1 MPIYQCVMPEGVLT
15 ADHQPEFAR
24 TLTCIH
30 SETTGGPV
38 EMVQVVFLVLPAG
51 SAFCGGEPSLMSN
64 ITGYIQAG
72 RSEAVRA
79 ELFRR
84 INDAWRDATGLPDEW
99 LKITLID
106 VPSWWIMQGGA
117 MLPEPDRHEALA
129 SKLRDTRAVVARRIG
144 EPVRG

>member
-1 MPIYQCVMPEGVLT
+1 MPIYQCVMPDRLLT
-15 ADHQPEFAR
+15 ADQQRDFAR
-24 TLTCIH
+24 TLTRIH
-30 SETTGGPV
+30 SEATGGPV
-38 EMVQVVFLVLPAG
+38 EMVQVCFLTMPAG
-51 SAFCGGEPSLMSN
+51 CAFCGGEPSLMSN

-84 INDAWRDATGLPDEW
+84 IDDAWHDATGLPAAW

-106 VPSWWIMQGGA
+106 VPSAWIMQGGA

-129 SKLRDTRAVVARRIG
+129 AKLRGTRAAVARKVLG
-144 EPVRG
+144 E